1 MKVTKKYVNDA
12 KEDAARGCAN
22 AKLQERCA
30 GLGYA
35 LLPPHPGP
43 LPTRYD
49 GATARRVGWGEG
61 EKSLWGTSPRAAAE
75 DGLAR
80 GECRAAPPGR
90 SGWRLRREEKGWGE
104 RRGDAGTRRGG
115 EGAGMRAII

>member
-35 LLPPHPGP
+35 LLPLTPALSLGEREKPRCGGALPGAAVVPGP
-43 LPTRYD
+43 
-49 GATARRVGWGEG
+49 
-61 EKSLWGTSPRAAAE
+61 
-75 DGLAR
+75 GLSR
-80 GECRAAPPGR
+80 FAPLGLG
-90 SGWRLRREEKGWGE
+90 S
-104 RRGDAGTRRGG
+104 
-115 EGAGMRAII
+115 